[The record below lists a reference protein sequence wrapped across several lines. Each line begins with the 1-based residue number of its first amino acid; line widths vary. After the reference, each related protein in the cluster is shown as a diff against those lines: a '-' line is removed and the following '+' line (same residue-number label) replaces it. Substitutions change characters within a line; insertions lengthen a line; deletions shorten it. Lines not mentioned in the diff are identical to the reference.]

1 MSCCRYYY
9 GPQIKIR
16 QYSVKC
22 VNDAT
27 YLFHCVRLCAYT
39 RDTFASTIIY
49 TIETNVYS
57 IKEDKIIWS
66 GLTKTTKADG
76 VKKIPEEVAEAV
88 YKKMVKEGFI
98 SKWWNKQQQLIDNT
112 YAGSNIDYT
121 ETQETYNTI
130 KKYASKYPMVY
141 LPSHDKDSGKRLLGK
156 ETVDAIL

>member
-1 MSCCRYYY
+1 MSCRRYYY
-9 GPQIKIR
+9 GTQVEMK
-16 QYSVKC
+16 QYDSKC

-27 YLFHCVRLCAYT
+27 YLLYCVRHYAYT

-98 SKWWNKQQQLIDNT
+98 SK
-112 YAGSNIDYT
+112 
-121 ETQETYNTI
+121 
-130 KKYASKYPMVY
+130 
-141 LPSHDKDSGKRLLGK
+141 
-156 ETVDAIL
+156 